1 MGLTTDSLALE
12 TWTGKLKR
20 KFRENP
26 FVPIGVLG
34 TCGVFYMAA
43 RRFNQGNARGMNY
56 WLRWRVGMQG
66 ATLVA
71 LVIGT
76 VVMKRNQRAEAEAIA
91 AGQIPDRRQTSVE
104 KARDEFAER
113 LRDAEAMHEEEADM
127 RNARVR
133 REISDKAKK
142 ISSTGAS
149 SVASVTSEEDS
160 SRTTWWRRWW
170 SSSDSKK
177 P

>member
-1 MGLTTDSLALE
+1 MPCLYIYELHL
-12 TWTGKLKR
+12 
-20 KFRENP
+20 
-26 FVPIGVLG
+26 GVLG

-76 VVMKRNQRAEAEAIA
+76 VVMKQKQRAEAEAIA
-91 AGQIPDRRQTSVE
+91 AGEIPDRRQTSVE

-113 LRDAEAMHEEEADM
+113 LRDAEVMHEEEEAGM

-133 REISDKAKK
+133 REISEKAKK
-142 ISSTGAS
+142 ILSPREAP
-149 SVASVTSEEDS
+149 SVAPVTSEAMTSEGS
-160 SRTTWWRRWW
+160 SPTTWWKRWW
-170 SSSDSKK
+170 PSGSGSDSKK